1 MADHG
6 GCAYSYAHLGNVR
19 LPKVVGGFF
28 VRIIWKIWDLIFGK
42 PPVIPAEVSPGGEPC
57 SFHHYPKD
65 SDDHLAGKHLF
76 QGNTS
81 TELYDFGSLKAAR
94 DIRLE
99 WYLS

>member
-1 MADHG
+1 MCILIRSPRQRSFAKG
-6 GCAYSYAHLGNVR
+6 G
-19 LPKVVGGFF
+19 
-28 VRIIWKIWDLIFGK
+28 WWIWDLIFGK
-42 PPVIPAEVSPGGEPC
+42 PPVIPGEVSPGGEPC
-57 SFHHYPKD
+57 SFQHYPKD